1 MRAGGRRFGFAGTG
15 RAGKAK
21 RINVTA
27 RTCRHSPVPLQ
38 RAAPEKRSG
47 ASRNSPAVA
56 VEPSR
61 RRSGGR
67 GRVGWL
73 RRAGWLPVP
82 TRRRGAGPQPRG
94 GPRVGLLLAVRA
106 GLRGPS
112 VPRPWTAWPRPDLLR
127 RAGSRRSV
135 QLVEACSSTNT
146 RQIPTLIIPSTRIL
160 AVAPTYLISLTPSSE
175 NHVPL
180 N

>member
-1 MRAGGRRFGFAGTG
+1 M
-15 RAGKAK
+15 
-21 RINVTA
+21 
-27 RTCRHSPVPLQ
+27 
-38 RAAPEKRSG
+38 
-47 ASRNSPAVA
+47 
-56 VEPSR
+56 
-61 RRSGGR
+61 
-67 GRVGWL
+67 
-73 RRAGWLPVP
+73 AGWLPGP
-82 TRRRGAGPQPRG
+82 RMRRGAGPQPRG
-94 GPRVGLLLAVRA
+94 GPRVCLLLAVRS
-106 GLRGPS
+106 GPRGPS

-180 N
+180 NYMSPNYGESRPYILGVRIDQAISTSRTCIDVMRRVHHIESCSS

>member
-1 MRAGGRRFGFAGTG
+1 MAPWPAGYLDQG
-15 RAGKAK
+15 
-21 RINVTA
+21 
-27 RTCRHSPVPLQ
+27 CD
-38 RAAPEKRSG
+38 
-47 ASRNSPAVA
+47 
-56 VEPSR
+56 VEP
-61 RRSGGR
+61 
-67 GRVGWL
+67 
-73 RRAGWLPVP
+73 
-82 TRRRGAGPQPRG
+82 GPNH
-94 GPRVGLLLAVRA
+94 VVALVCVCLLLAVRA

-127 RAGSRRSV
+127 RAGSSRSV

-180 N
+180 NYVSVLRRITTVYTWCAHRSGHQHITYVYRCNATRAPHRIVLQLGLVFFF